1 MTDILVTCRT
11 HNDIT
16 VLYDSFVMK
25 RKLIKDAV
33 RKNIEE
39 FYQKEKGKSSN
50 VSSLC
55 SQEQSISITQEHI
68 T

>member
-1 MTDILVTCRT
+1 
-11 HNDIT
+11 
-16 VLYDSFVMK
+16 MK

-50 VSSLC
+50 VS
-55 SQEQSISITQEHI
+55 
-68 T
+68 